1 MIKCSFSLSRFVILY
16 FFKFFFFAFCSIL
29 DEKKTWPLVNQLS

>member
-16 FFKFFFFAFCSIL
+16 FFKFFFAFCSIL
-29 DEKKTWPLVNQLS
+29 DAWPLVNQLS

>member
-1 MIKCSFSLSRFVILY
+1 MIKYSFSLSRFVVLY

-29 DEKKTWPLVNQLS
+29 DAWPLVNQLS

>member
-16 FFKFFFFAFCSIL
+16 FFKFFFAFCSIL